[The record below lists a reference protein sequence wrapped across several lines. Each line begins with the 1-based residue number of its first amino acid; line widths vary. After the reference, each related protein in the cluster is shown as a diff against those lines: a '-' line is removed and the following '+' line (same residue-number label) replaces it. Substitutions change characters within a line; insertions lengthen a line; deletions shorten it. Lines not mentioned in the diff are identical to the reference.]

1 MCIYYIYVS
10 YDCNN
15 RQQNDEVVGKRLL
28 LSLNKKKMPQNGL
41 AGEAQAL
48 GESGGQTVVVG
59 VKLDSPSRELL
70 TWALVKVAQPGDLV
84 VALHVLGHDGN
95 GKKT

>member
-1 MCIYYIYVS
+1 M
-10 YDCNN
+10 
-15 RQQNDEVVGKRLL
+15 VGKRQL
-28 LSLNKKKMPQNGL
+28 LSLKKKRKMPQNGL

-48 GESGGQTVVVG
+48 GESGGRTVVVG

-84 VALHVLGHDGN
+84 VALHVLGNDGN
-95 GKKT
+95 GKKKT